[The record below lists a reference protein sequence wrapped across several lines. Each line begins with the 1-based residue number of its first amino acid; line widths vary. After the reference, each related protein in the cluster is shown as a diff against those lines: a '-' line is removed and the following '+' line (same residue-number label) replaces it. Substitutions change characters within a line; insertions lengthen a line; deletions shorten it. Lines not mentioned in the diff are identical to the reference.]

1 MPTEIPVFD
10 SPTRCLW
17 LSRTPKGLTL
27 QLQDDIWLS
36 DVFAVTE
43 AAVRAL
49 SVGFQDLEASNESG
63 HLRLRWAGD
72 RLMLEYDSASRVR
85 VEEVDV
91 VALLAAIDAEGG

>member
-10 SPTRCLW
+10 SPNRCLW

-49 SVGFQDLEASNESG
+49 SVGFQDLDVSNDSG

-72 RLMLEYDSASRVR
+72 RLMLRVR
-85 VEEVDV
+85 GRQPCQGRRSGRRCTAGRDRRRV
-91 VALLAAIDAEGG
+91 